1 MEGDLVRA
9 LQLIQEL
16 SEHIALNQ
24 KMAASLQSQTVTL
37 KDQAK
42 NVTSGFVLRRFNV
55 DLSKETFESEIER
68 KNAQLIIE
76 NQSLLHENKQLNTLL
91 KEYETTLETV
101 MSKFRNH
108 SLAAQRHE
116 LTLTQHYETLIHTR
130 GTQAQSSDMTYSL
143 QTVQSL
149 HRIAFLL
156 RGLLKSLNGEDANQS
171 DSIYPDSE
179 HYATSGHDM
188 HLIHSHDAGVLPAV
202 DLMELENLI
211 DKLGDDWALQREIE
225 IMRLEKEN
233 EELRKMMKIDGQSM
247 ADSGVTVDLE
257 AGSNFAGAGRR
268 STQRNPSI
276 GSSAP
281 GSDAAVKLL
290 WIEGSQQQQGLGQ
303 GTPTTQRMTDL
314 QPGMRMGSQVRR
326 PGIIGAGQQR
336 GLFVSGGLA
345 STTGNGVGLG
355 NGRTS
360 GFNLGVGPPSSTGA
374 APPTLWSNPPAV
386 SPAPP
391 LVVERPWP
399 AGPGLDL
406 SR

>member
-1 MEGDLVRA
+1 
-9 LQLIQEL
+9 
-16 SEHIALNQ
+16 
-24 KMAASLQSQTVTL
+24 
-37 KDQAK
+37 
-42 NVTSGFVLRRFNV
+42 
-55 DLSKETFESEIER
+55 
-68 KNAQLIIE
+68 
-76 NQSLLHENKQLNTLL
+76 
-91 KEYETTLETV
+91 
-101 MSKFRNH
+101 
-108 SLAAQRHE
+108 
-116 LTLTQHYETLIHTR
+116 
-130 GTQAQSSDMTYSL
+130 MTYSL

-156 RGLLKSLNGEDANQS
+156 RGLLRSLNGEDANQS

-179 HYATSGHDM
+179 HYTTSSHDM
-188 HLIHSHDAGVLPAV
+188 HLIHGHDASALPAV

-233 EELRKMMKIDGQSM
+233 EELRKMMKIDARSM
-247 ADSGVTVDLE
+247 ADSGVIVDLE
-257 AGSNFAGAGRR
+257 AGSNFTGAGRR

-276 GSSAP
+276 GSPA

-290 WIEGSQQQQGLGQ
+290 WIEGGQQQQGLGQ
-303 GTPTTQRMTDL
+303 GTQRMTDL

-326 PGIIGAGQQR
+326 PGIIGAGQR

-345 STTGNGVGLG
+345 STTGNGVGFG

-360 GFNLGVGPPSSTGA
+360 GFNLGIGPPPSTGA
-374 APPTLWSNPPAV
+374 AGPNLWSNPPAV

>member
-1 MEGDLVRA
+1 
-9 LQLIQEL
+9 
-16 SEHIALNQ
+16 
-24 KMAASLQSQTVTL
+24 
-37 KDQAK
+37 
-42 NVTSGFVLRRFNV
+42 
-55 DLSKETFESEIER
+55 
-68 KNAQLIIE
+68 
-76 NQSLLHENKQLNTLL
+76 
-91 KEYETTLETV
+91 
-101 MSKFRNH
+101 
-108 SLAAQRHE
+108 
-116 LTLTQHYETLIHTR
+116 
-130 GTQAQSSDMTYSL
+130 MTYSL

-156 RGLLKSLNGEDANQS
+156 RGLLRSLNGEDANQS

-179 HYATSGHDM
+179 HYTTSGHDM
-188 HLIHSHDAGVLPAV
+188 HLIHSHEASTLPAV
-202 DLMELENLI
+202 DLMELENFI
-211 DKLGDDWALQREIE
+211 DKLGDDWDLQREIE
-225 IMRLEKEN
+225 IMRLEREN
-233 EELRKMMKIDGQSM
+233 DELRKMMKIDARSM

-257 AGSNFAGAGRR
+257 VGSNFTGAGRR

-276 GSSAP
+276 IGSPAS

-290 WIEGSQQQQGLGQ
+290 WIEGGQQQQQGLGQ
-303 GTPTTQRMTDL
+303 GIQRMTDL

-326 PGIIGAGQQR
+326 PGIIGAGQR

-360 GFNLGVGPPSSTGA
+360 GFNLGIGPPPSTGA
-374 APPTLWSNPPAV
+374 NLWSNPPAV

-391 LVVERPWP
+391 LVGERPWP